1 MHFLSDDLLARIRS
15 RAGEVDA
22 TNSFPADDLADLRGA
37 GYLGAFVPVEF
48 GGSGPG
54 GAAAAAGTGEQ
65 PGPQS
70 AGTDAPKWPS
80 HRPRARPAVATGAH
94 ASSGPARGGRRAPMP
109 LPWASGSAPSARWP
123 FGPSA

>member
-48 GGSGPG
+48 GGSGLG
-54 GAAAAAGTGEQ
+54 LTAIAAEQTRLAAAAPGTAPGLTMPPTTAAQERALVAHGTPRGEHMLPHATPAGGHG
-65 PGPQS
+65 PG
-70 AGTDAPKWPS
+70 
-80 HRPRARPAVATGAH
+80 
-94 ASSGPARGGRRAPMP
+94 
-109 LPWASGSAPSARWP
+109 LC
-123 FGPSA
+123 